1 MIKKMSKKAVAPVMI
16 VLIGF
21 GILAL
26 FYVVLLIPIPAFTQ
40 LRKTINYFIM
50 IILWFL
56 VQALFLGIYFEVAV
70 YMRKGFYFYKENLL
84 KLSIKINNFIET
96 HT

>member
-1 MIKKMSKKAVAPVMI
+1 MKMKNKKGVAPVMI

-50 IILWFL
+50 IVLWFL

>member
-1 MIKKMSKKAVAPVMI
+1 MIMKNKKAVAPVMI
-16 VLIGF
+16 VLVGF

-26 FYVVLLIPIPAFTQ
+26 FYVILFIPIPAFTQ
-40 LRKTINYFIM
+40 LRKTINYFL
-50 IILWFL
+50 IIVLWFL
-56 VQALFLGIYFEVAV
+56 VQGLFLGIYFEIGKYAT
-70 YMRKGFYFYKENLL
+70 KGFYFYREYLL

>member
-1 MIKKMSKKAVAPVMI
+1 MKKMNRRGFAPILI

-21 GILAL
+21 GVLAL
-26 FYVVLLIPIPAFTQ
+26 FYVILFIPIPAFTQ
-40 LRKTINYFIM
+40 LRKTINYFIW

-56 VQALFLGIYFEVAV
+56 VQALFLGIYFEVGK
-70 YMRKGFYFYKENLL
+70 YMTKAFYYYKENVL